1 MRADNTDGY
10 ENDHH
15 LIFILSFFTT
25 AIMPTPNLD
34 HPTLPLVKA
43 KFPQVKLLASEFRG
57 QTTLVV
63 PSAAS
68 HEVLAF
74 LRHDPA
80 CAFDLLVD
88 VTAVDYLNYPNT
100 KVGPAQG
107 GRFAVIYN
115 LVNTTTALRLIVK
128 SSLSPTLDTTG
139 IEDDPALHIDS
150 ICDLWPGGEWREREV
165 FDMFG
170 IRFDNHPDLRRILL
184 WETYPAHPLR
194 KDYPLR
200 GRGERET
207 YRVVERD
214 DA

>member
-1 MRADNTDGY
+1 
-10 ENDHH
+10 
-15 LIFILSFFTT
+15 
-25 AIMPTPNLD
+25 MPTPNLD

-43 KFPQVKLLASEFRG
+43 KFPDIKLLASEFRG

-63 PSAAS
+63 PKDRI
-68 HEVLAF
+68 HEVMTF
-74 LRHDPA
+74 LRQDA
-80 CAFDLLVD
+80 GTAYDLLVD
-88 VTAVDYLNYPNT
+88 VTAVDYLNYPVS
-100 KVGPAQG
+100 KAGPAQG

-128 SSLSPTLDTTG
+128 SFLSPTLDTTG
-139 IEDDPALHIDS
+139 IVDDPALHIHS

-170 IRFDNHPDLRRILL
+170 IRFDHHPDLRRILT
-184 WETYPAHPLR
+184 WETFPAHPLR

-207 YRVVERD
+207 YIVVERE